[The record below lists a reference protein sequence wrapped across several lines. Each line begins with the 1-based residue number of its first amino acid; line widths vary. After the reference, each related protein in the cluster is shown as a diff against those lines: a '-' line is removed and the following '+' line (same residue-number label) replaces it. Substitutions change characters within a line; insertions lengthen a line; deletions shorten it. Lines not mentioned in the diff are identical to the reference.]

1 MKLHFLIVIFS
12 VLVSCKKEKKQ
23 DEPPQSPNCNSI
35 AILFS
40 ANVRSTTECSSEGR
54 IEIITSPN
62 SGYLFKLNNGS
73 FQTTTV
79 FENLRPGKY
88 AISVQSKEG
97 CIKTDSITVGTI
109 VQTPG
114 FLFTEVKN
122 LIAANCFTCH
132 TGANPQGGLNF
143 ADNCTIVQAWDRI
156 KARAVDGNP
165 SPMPQQGL
173 MPLSER
179 NKITAWINA
188 GHRLTD

>member
-1 MKLHFLIVIFS
+1 MKPLFYIALFTF
-12 VLVSCKKEKKQ
+12 LVSCKKETKQ
-23 DEPPQSPNCNSI
+23 EEPPQSPNCNSS

-40 ANVRSTTECSSEGR
+40 ANVRFTPECSSEGR

-62 SGYLFKLNNGS
+62 SSYLFKLNNGS
-73 FQTTTV
+73 FQSISV

-122 LIAANCFTCH
+122 LIAVNCFTCH
-132 TGANPQGGLNF
+132 TGSNPQGGLNF

-173 MPLSER
+173 MPLTER